1 MADQPRKRSMD
12 RIQKR
17 YKANGDPYWV
27 VKVRTPDGTDRS
39 KSGCA
44 TRKAAK
50 TYKVQAE
57 AAMARGV
64 LFDPSAGKE
73 TFRVAAQEWLATRH
87 DLKVT
92 TLAGHRAALAPAATR
107 RGDGKT
113 LGVDAVF
120 GGYPLNKITRPYI
133 NAWVQKLI
141 AAGKKPS
148 TVRHA
153 YFLVRMVLAQAVAD
167 GRLAA
172 NPADYVKLPSET
184 SAQGGSPGVVDDP
197 AQFLTAAQVSALVAA
212 TPWPYGVYV
221 HVAAWAGLRAAELCG
236 LQVGDVEV
244 PPPSLN
250 PNGRPKP
257 GLLRVERTSRV
268 VGKEMLYLAPKTKG
282 SRRRVPLTVA
292 TTELL
297 RDYLAAHPRADDPTA
312 PLFPG
317 MMLGAWRPTGLRAV
331 SAGGKA
337 DTRDQKA
344 SARRQASALARN
356 SVEDAEAR
364 LILNWEE
371 PLRHMTFYKAV
382 YRPAV
387 IRANVLTPGVGLSP
401 ELKFHSLRHTYASLC
416 VAAGIPPLEIA
427 RFMGHAKVTTTLA
440 VYAHL
445 FEDDHADAMDALGAM
460 SKRHGG
466 NVIQLAR

>member
-1 MADQPRKRSMD
+1 
-12 RIQKR
+12 
-17 YKANGDPYWV
+17 
-27 VKVRTPDGTDRS
+27 
-39 KSGCA
+39 
-44 TRKAAK
+44 
-50 TYKVQAE
+50 
-57 AAMARGV
+57 
-64 LFDPSAGKE
+64 
-73 TFRVAAQEWLATRH
+73 
-87 DLKVT
+87 
-92 TLAGHRAALAPAATR
+92 LAPAATR

-113 LGVDAVF
+113 LGIDAVF

-133 NAWVQKLI
+133 SAWVQRMI
-141 AAGKKPS
+141 AAGKRPS

-184 SAQGGSPGVVDDP
+184 SAQSGTPGVVDDP
-197 AQFLTAAQVSALVAA
+197 AQFLTAAQVSALVVA
-212 TPWPYGVYV
+212 TPWPYNVYV

-250 PNGRPKP
+250 PNARPKP

-268 VGKEMLYLAPKTKG
+268 VGKEQVYLAPKTKG

-292 TTELL
+292 TTDLL
-297 RDYLAAHPRADDPTA
+297 RNYLAAHPRADEPTA

-317 MMLGAWRPTGLRAV
+317 MVLGPWRPTGLRAV
-331 SAGGKA
+331 SADGQPN
-337 DTRDQKA
+337 TRDPKA
-344 SARRQASALARN
+344 SARRQASALAQIT
-356 SVEDAEAR
+356 VADAEAR
-364 LILNWEE
+364 LMLNWEE

-387 IRANVLTPGVGLSP
+387 LRAGVLSP

-427 RFMGHAKVTTTLA
+427 RFMGHAKVTTTLT

-460 SKRHGG
+460 SKQYGSNVVQLHG
-466 NVIQLAR
+466 